1 MNHKTLVLL
10 IVVLSTLS
18 SLVSGAPGYA
28 QSNAPAGI
36 DRLQAAA
43 DGPVEV
49 TQNPFTGRPSFIRGP
64 IPLEVVA
71 QAAGAAD
78 KSQAVVAFVD
88 RYADVFG
95 ITDAAVELVVQA
107 EEVDDLGMTHVTLG
121 QVYRGVEVYN
131 ASMKVHLAT
140 DGRSVAAIGNGF
152 VPGIRLVDVRPA
164 VISQQALEATR
175 KALPGG
181 QLMAQPRL
189 VVYPGRG
196 EAPGTAA
203 RLVPCQGSIDG

>member
-18 SLVSGAPGYA
+18 SLVSGAPRIC
-28 QSNAPAGI
+28 PVKRAG
-36 DRLQAAA
+36 RYRQATGCGEA
-43 DGPVEV
+43 VRSRSL
-49 TQNPFTGRPSFIRGP
+49 QNPFTGRPSFIRGP

-71 QAAGAAD
+71 QAAGAD

-95 ITDAAVELVVQA
+95 ITDAAVELV
-107 EEVDDLGMTHVTLG
+107 GTGRRGRRPGRGVTLG

-164 VISQQALEATR
+164 VISQQALEAAEGAAGR
-175 KALPGG
+175 SVDV
-181 QLMAQPRL
+181 QPRL

-196 EAPGTAA
+196 EAPGTTA
-203 RLVPCQGSIDG
+203 RLVPCQGSN